1 MIGLSVSSRQLGL
14 SMGDTLAM
22 TEGILDFESSIE
34 KQMTASVMT
43 GRSFNFEQARMLAFA
58 GDHEGALKNIVS
70 QLGTEQEFL
79 QMNAYQR
86 QSMADMLNTS
96 VGSLKDMIINQNKLG
111 KETGKYSKLLEEIGG
126 IVKGGFSLINKD
138 NIIMMGSLVGTIKN
152 LGLDK
157 IIGQTKV

>member
-1 MIGLSVSSRQLGL
+1 
-14 SMGDTLAM
+14 
-22 TEGILDFESSIE
+22 
-34 KQMTASVMT
+34 
-43 GRSFNFEQARMLAFA
+43 
-58 GDHEGALKNIVS
+58 
-70 QLGTEQEFL
+70 
-79 QMNAYQR
+79 MNAYQR